1 MMSSPI
7 IVALDFSTREEAL
20 VLAKQLDPKLCR
32 LKVANTLF
40 THYGPSIID
49 ELQTLGFEIFLD
61 LKYHDIPNQ
70 VAGSCAQAARL
81 GVWML
86 TVHTAGGEAMMR
98 AAREAVDTIPGARP
112 LVIGV
117 TVLTSLSTEDLSQ
130 VGYKENVIDTV
141 VKLGEL
147 AKFSGLDGVVS
158 SAIEASMLRDH
169 LGDDFIYVTPGIRL
183 STDHS
188 DDQKRI
194 MTPTK
199 ALAAGSSY
207 LVIGRAI
214 TRASEPAAMLQK
226 IYQSI

>member
-1 MMSSPI
+1 MSSPI
-7 IVALDFSTREEAL
+7 IVALDFSTRDETLA
-20 VLAKQLDPKLCR
+20 LAKRLDPKLCR
-32 LKVANTLF
+32 LKIANTLF
-40 THYGPSIID
+40 THYGPSIIE

-70 VAGSCAQAARL
+70 VAGSCEQAARL
-81 GVWML
+81 GVWMI
-86 TVHTAGGEAMMR
+86 TVHTSGGEAMMM
-98 AAREAVDTIPGARP
+98 AAREAVDKVAGSRP

-130 VGYKENVIDTV
+130 VGYKDNVIDTV
-141 VKLGEL
+141 LKLGEL

-158 SAIEASMLRDH
+158 SAIEASMLREQ

-183 STDHS
+183 ASDHS

-194 MTPTK
+194 MTPAK
-199 ALAAGSSY
+199 AIAAGSSY

-214 TRASEPAAMLQK
+214 TQAPDPIHTLQK
-226 IYQSI
+226 IHQQLL